1 MIKEFLESLKDGNR
15 LKDYVINY
23 YIDDDYDDVDNLIV
37 SMEDLQK
44 YGCISGMIGTLIYY
58 DDTNDFFENYKE
70 EINELLSEVIDGTGL
85 STEELFGN
93 KFDKTDPLIL
103 ECSNRNLLAW
113 FGFEEMSN
121 SIYEKVYENFKNKD
135 IEYSS

>member
-1 MIKEFLESLKDGNR
+1 
-15 LKDYVINY
+15 
-23 YIDDDYDDVDNLIV
+23 
-37 SMEDLQK
+37 
-44 YGCISGMIGTLIYY
+44 
-58 DDTNDFFENYKE
+58 
-70 EINELLSEVIDGTGL
+70 DGTGL

-113 FGFEEMSN
+113 FGFEEMAN